1 MAQER
6 KLRNPT
12 NPDSPIEVFAVDEK
26 GPGGA
31 HHEYEIRNRETGEVL
46 ETISLQKG
54 GIAKNGVNGATNEAL
69 LMVVIDRADCF
80 DKGPF
85 RSRPN
90 SVAKT
95 HAETSLLWFDYRTA
109 ERRER
114 GVEGKEV
121 E

>member
-6 KLRNPT
+6 KLRNP
-12 NPDSPIEVFAVDEK
+12 
-26 GPGGA
+26 
-31 HHEYEIRNRETGEVL
+31 
-46 ETISLQKG
+46 
-54 GIAKNGVNGATNEAL
+54 
-69 LMVVIDRADCF
+69 
-80 DKGPF
+80 
-85 RSRPN
+85 N
-90 SVAKT
+90 SIAKT